1 MTPLEEGRLM
11 RLLFVL
17 PVMALSACGEALPQ
31 PLTAEQSAALTPADP
46 RLAQLY
52 AGSCKAC
59 HTVADSLAPLTGDRT
74 LWDPRWKQGEDALLS
89 AAIQGKGGMPA
100 GGQCF
105 ECTPAELKAL
115 IRFMAGREG
124 GK

>member
-1 MTPLEEGRLM
+1 MR
-11 RLLFVL
+11 RLLFIPVL
-17 PVMALSACGEALPQ
+17 ALAACGPAEAPPE
-31 PLTAEQSAALTPADP
+31 PLTAEQSAALSPKDP

-59 HTVADSLAPLTGDRT
+59 HTVKDSLAPLTGDRT
-74 LWDPRWKQGEDALLS
+74 LWDPRWAKGEAALLS

-105 ECTPAELKAL
+105 ECTPDDLKAL
-115 IRFMAGREG
+115 IKFMAGREDA
-124 GK
+124 K

>member
-1 MTPLEEGRLM
+1 MRRLSF
-11 RLLFVL
+11 LVVL
-17 PVMALSACGEALPQ
+17 ALTGCGPAEAPPR
-31 PLTAEQSAALTPADP
+31 PLTAAQSAALAPQDP

-59 HTVADSLAPLTGDRT
+59 HTVQDSLAPLTGDRT
-74 LWDPRWKQGEDALLS
+74 KWDPRWIQGEAALLA

-105 ECTPAELKAL
+105 ECTPDDLKAL
-115 IRFMAGREG
+115 IRFMAGREDA
-124 GK
+124 K